1 MCPIQYSKS
10 FATNVLAGIIKNSAD
25 KTIITFNNTT
35 LLVLIFYIVND
46 YKNETLLV
54 RKKPAKTNKIL
65 DINNN
70 YKIRNKN
77 IIVKN
82 IITILLYNNKYFLG

>member
-1 MCPIQYSKS
+1 M
-10 FATNVLAGIIKNSAD
+10 AGIIKNSAD

-54 RKKPAKTNKIL
+54 RKNPAKTNKIL

-70 YKIRNKN
+70 YEIRNKN